1 MLDLIFLAVSLV
13 FFGIAVA
20 YIHGCQS
27 LKGGGDNA

>member
-1 MLDLIFLAVSLV
+1 MLDLIIVTVSLV

-27 LKGGGDNA
+27 LKGGSDNA

>member
-1 MLDLIFLAVSLV
+1 MLDLIIVTVSLV

-20 YIHGCQS
+20 YVHGCQS

>member
-13 FFGIAVA
+13 FFVIAVA
-20 YIHGCQS
+20 YVHGCQS